1 MARMGLLMVLSGEL
15 LMQSVTFLMRIPTL
29 KTLSGM
35 AVSAFSC
42 LMLKNIDI
50 YFLYYCTFRI
60 EGGIPPLVELLNFFD
75 TKVQRAAAGALK
87 ILAFKNDENKNLV
100 AMFSLL
106 NGI

>member
-1 MARMGLLMVLSGEL
+1 
-15 LMQSVTFLMRIPTL
+15 
-29 KTLSGM
+29 M

-50 YFLYYCTFRI
+50 CFLYYCTFRI

-106 NGI
+106 NGIRSFQEPLVF